1 MPQMLMALSSWQR
14 VRKARFITR
23 FCWETQQGEFAKMG
37 LAIRL
42 GWIYGAIMND
52 TKNTQAMPIDGDD
65 AGLITMDL
73 TGLKCPLP
81 VLKARR
87 QICQMPTGGI
97 LVVIADDPAAPLDFD
112 HFCQTGGH
120 DLLESVAKDGVFI
133 MRIAKALA

>member
-1 MPQMLMALSSWQR
+1 
-14 VRKARFITR
+14 
-23 FCWETQQGEFAKMG
+23 MG
-37 LAIRL
+37 LAIRF
-42 GWIYGAIMND
+42 GWIYGAPMD
-52 TKNTQAMPIDGDD
+52 ETKNTQATPDTGV
-65 AGLITMDL
+65 ITMDL

-87 QICQMPTGGI
+87 QIGQMPAGGI

-120 DLLESVAKDGVFI
+120 DLLESVAKGGVFT

>member
-1 MPQMLMALSSWQR
+1 
-14 VRKARFITR
+14 
-23 FCWETQQGEFAKMG
+23 MG

-42 GWIYGAIMND
+42 GWIYGALMD
-52 TKNTQAMPIDGDD
+52 DSKNTQAMTISGDD

-87 QICQMPTGGI
+87 QISQMPAGGT

-120 DLLESVAKDGVFI
+120 DLLESLAKDGVFT

>member
-1 MPQMLMALSSWQR
+1 
-14 VRKARFITR
+14 
-23 FCWETQQGEFAKMG
+23 MG

-42 GWIYGAIMND
+42 GWIYGANMND
-52 TKNTQAMPIDGDD
+52 TKNTQAMLIDGDD
-65 AGLITMDL
+65 AGMITMDL
-73 TGLKCPLP
+73 TGLKCPMP

-87 QICQMPTGGI
+87 QIGQMPAGGI

-120 DLLESVAKDGVFI
+120 DLLESVAKDGVFT

>member
-1 MPQMLMALSSWQR
+1 
-14 VRKARFITR
+14 
-23 FCWETQQGEFAKMG
+23 MG

-42 GWIYGAIMND
+42 GWIYVVPMDD
-52 TKNTQAMPIDGDD
+52 TKNPQAMLISGDD
-65 AGLITMDL
+65 AGLITIDL

-87 QICQMPTGGI
+87 QIGQMPAGGI

-120 DLLESVAKDGVFI
+120 NLLESQEKDGVFTI
-133 MRIAKALA
+133 RIACLLYTSPSPRDRTRSRMPSSA

>member
-1 MPQMLMALSSWQR
+1 
-14 VRKARFITR
+14 
-23 FCWETQQGEFAKMG
+23 MG

-42 GWIYGAIMND
+42 GWIYGAFMND

-87 QICQMPTGGI
+87 QIGHMPAGGI

-120 DLLESVAKDGVFI
+120 DLLESVANDGVFT

>member
-1 MPQMLMALSSWQR
+1 
-14 VRKARFITR
+14 
-23 FCWETQQGEFAKMG
+23 MG
-37 LAIRL
+37 LAIRF
-42 GWIYGAIMND
+42 GWIYGAPMD
-52 TKNTQAMPIDGDD
+52 ETKNTQATPDTGV
-65 AGLITMDL
+65 ITMDL

-87 QICQMPTGGI
+87 QIGQMPAGGI

-120 DLLESVAKDGVFI
+120 ELLESVARDGVFT